1 MLRYWLWL
9 TTRPGLGHRGAY
21 LVASHFASPEQAYY
35 ASEAEYAEISGL
47 RDYRPLLDKDMAAA
61 EQIQRS
67 CYEKGISILTF
78 QDAAYPVRLKNIDDP
93 PVVLYYRGT
102 LPDLNGPVV
111 SVVGTRECSAY
122 GLLQAQHFGYAL
134 SRCGCIVVSGMAKG
148 IDTMAITGALTGGS
162 PVVAVLGGGV
172 DVVYPASNRGLY
184 HDVEQYG
191 CLISEYPP
199 GTQTIGVHFP
209 VRNRIISGLSL
220 GVLVVEAPEKSGAL
234 ITASRA
240 LDQGRDVFAVPANVD
255 VYSCRGNLKLLRE
268 GAIVARDAWDV
279 LQEYAALY
287 PTQLHRASAISFLPE
302 KQQPKPEPVRP
313 QATAVQSSPPAEL
326 PQTAPPQDP
335 APGKVLSP
343 EKLERLS
350 PDERVI
356 VQVLEPGVLHID
368 ELVNQTKLPAGR
380 VLASLTLLEVKG
392 IVRRQPG
399 KRFALA

>member
-9 TTRPGLGHRGAY
+9 TTRPGLGHRGAF
-21 LVASHFASPEQAYY
+21 LVASHFASPELAYY
-35 ASEAEYAEISGL
+35 ANEAEYAQIAGL
-47 RDYRPLLDKDMAAA
+47 KNIVPLLDKDLTEA
-61 EQIQRS
+61 ERILRC
-67 CYEKGISILTF
+67 CYEKGISLLTI

-102 LPDLNGPVV
+102 LPDLNGPAV

-134 SRCGCIVVSGMAKG
+134 SRCGCMVVSGMAKG

-162 PVVAVLGGGV
+162 PVIGVLGCGV

-184 HDVEQYG
+184 QDVTQYG
-191 CLISEYPP
+191 CLLSEYPP
-199 GTQTIGVHFP
+199 GTSPRPQHFP

-279 LQEYAALY
+279 LQEYAPLY
-287 PTQLHRASAISFLPE
+287 PGQLHHASAISFVQE
-302 KQQPKPEPVRP
+302 KKMPPEPQPEPEPSQTVII
-313 QATAVQSSPPAEL
+313 SPPEDL
-326 PQTAPPQDP
+326 WDP
-335 APGKVLSP
+335 AHFQKPPRKELSP
-343 EKLERLS
+343 EMRERFS
-350 PDERVI
+350 PDERVL
-356 VQVLEPGVLHID
+356 VQALEPDALHID

-392 IVRRQPG
+392 IVRRLPG

>member
-1 MLRYWLWL
+1 MSVYWVWFAELR
-9 TTRPGLGHRGAY
+9 G
-21 LVASHFASPEQAYY
+21 
-35 ASEAEYAEISGL
+35 ISL
-47 RDYRPLLDKDMAAA
+47 HKKRQLLDDFRDPEELYLTEPAALPADVAEALQEKDLTAA
-61 EQIQRS
+61 EMICSR
-67 CYEKGISILTF
+67 CARKDIGILPFT
-78 QDAAYPVRLKNIDDP
+78 DAAYPEKLRNIEDP
-93 PVVLYYRGT
+93 PMVLYWKGK
-102 LPDLNGPVV
+102 LPDWKTQPII
-111 SVVGTRECSAY
+111 SVVGTRKASPY
-122 GLLQAQHFGYAL
+122 GLHTARLLGGHIAA
-134 SRCGCIVVSGMAKG
+134 CGGLVVSGAASG
-148 IDTMAITGALTGGS
+148 IDTAAMRGALDADRPTIG
-162 PVVAVLGGGV
+162 VLGGGV

-287 PTQLHRASAISFLPE
+287 PKQLHRASAISFLPE

-326 PQTAPPQDP
+326 PQTAPPPGP

-356 VQVLEPGVLHID
+356 VQALEPGVLHID